1 MPSRHR
7 LGAAALAC
15 GLVLGASLAP
25 PAAADSPPLLRVTSP
40 DQRLAIELLAGRDG
54 TLLYRARRN
63 GRLVLL
69 PAPLGLKLEGSD
81 LSRGLRLAER
91 SAVHS
96 ITERYALAVSK
107 RRQHLHRAREAS
119 AQFTNARQHRL
130 TVTLRAAND
139 GVAWRLAAEV
149 PGQARLALAEEI
161 GGFRFAAGTR
171 AWLQP
176 MQVAKT
182 GFEASNPAYEEHYRI
197 DVPVGTPSPLP
208 AGWVFPALFR
218 SGPDWVAVS
227 ESGLDGSWHASR
239 LAADSSEGTTGG
251 GHHGAHRGAHY
262 RLAPP
267 DAREVMAHGAQAAG
281 VAGLSDALLAEG
293 GPRLASPWRFAAI
306 GALRTVMDSTLGTDL
321 APPPAVGFDAARVQ
335 PGHAAWSWAL
345 LKDDSAVE
353 PVQRQFIDYAA
364 RMGWNYL
371 LIDAGWDVKIGR
383 ERMRSLVADAAA
395 QGVGILLWYNSAGP
409 WNTTPLTPR
418 NRMHDPATRRAE
430 FAWLREIGAKGVKV
444 DFFGGDGVSVIR
456 YYLDILRDAAEFG
469 LLVNFHGSTL
479 PRGWQRTWPNL
490 MTMEGVK
497 GFEFTTFTQADQDAV
512 PAHAAMLPFTR
523 NLFDPMDFTPMVFG
537 DIPNIRRVT
546 RNGFELA
553 QAVLFTSG
561 IQHYAE
567 VPEGMA
573 TVPGHV
579 HDTLRQLPR
588 QWDETRFVAGTP
600 GRQVVV
606 ARRAGSRWYVAGLN
620 ADEAPVRLTLDLGF
634 VAGAAGRHGRLTT
647 DGATPRALVQRPLR
661 AGRQVALTLA
671 PRGGF
676 LAEFGVT
683 GGAR

>member
-1 MPSRHR
+1 MRPGQG
-7 LGAAALAC
+7 LTAAALAC
-15 GLVLGASLAP
+15 GLVLGQTAQAAP
-25 PAAADSPPLLRVTSP
+25 APLLRVASP
-40 DQRLAIELLAGRDG
+40 DQRLAIELLAGDDG
-54 TLLYRARRN
+54 SLLYRASRN
-63 GRLVLL
+63 GRPVLL
-69 PAPLGLKLEGSD
+69 PAPLGLRFEGAE
-81 LSRGLRLAER
+81 LSRGLQLQAR
-91 SAVHS
+91 SAPRR
-96 ITERYALAVSK
+96 ITERYELLVSK
-107 RRQHLHRAREAS
+107 RRQHLHRAQEQSAS
-119 AQFTNARQHRL
+119 FVNAQRQTL

-139 GVAWRLAAEV
+139 GVAWRLAAEA
-149 PGQARLALAEEI
+149 PDLPALRLQQEI
-161 GGFRFAAGTR
+161 GGFRFAPGSR

-182 GFEASNPAYEEHYRI
+182 GYEGSNPAYEEHYRI

-218 SGPDWVAVS
+218 SGADWVAVS
-227 ESGLDGSWHASR
+227 EAGLDGSWHASR
-239 LAADSSEGTTGG
+239 LAADSADSADG
-251 GHHGAHRGAHY
+251 GHGGAHY

-267 DAREVMAHGAQAAG
+267 DAREVMAYGVDRAEAAA
-281 VAGLSDALLAEG
+281 VSGLSNALLAEG
-293 GPRLASPWRFAAI
+293 GPRLATPWRFAAI
-306 GALRTVMDSTLGTDL
+306 GGLRTVMASTLGTDL
-321 APPPAVGFDAARVQ
+321 ALPPAVAFDAARIQ

-345 LKDDSAVE
+345 LKDDVTTE
-353 PVQRQFIDYAA
+353 PVQRQFVDYAA

-371 LIDAGWDVKIGR
+371 LIDSGWDVKIGR
-383 ERMRSLVADAAA
+383 ERMRALVADAAA

-418 NRMHDPATRRAE
+418 NRMHDAATRRQE
-430 FAWLREIGAKGVKV
+430 FAWLREIGVKGVKV

-456 YYLDILRDAAEFG
+456 YYLDILRDAAEHG

-497 GFEFTTFTQADQDAV
+497 GLEFTTFTQADQDAV
-512 PAHAAMLPFTR
+512 PAHAAMLPFAR

-573 TVPGHV
+573 TVPEHV
-579 HDTLRQLPR
+579 RATLRSLPR
-588 QWDETRFVAGTP
+588 QWDDTRFVAGVP
-600 GRQVVV
+600 GRQVVM
-606 ARRAGSRWYVAGLN
+606 ARRAGSRWYVAGLS
-620 ADEAPVRLTLDLGF
+620 ADDAPARLTLDLGF
-634 VAGAAGRHGRLTT
+634 LAGPAGRKGRITT
-647 DGATPRALVQRPLR
+647 DGDTPRALVQRPLH
-661 AGRQVALTLA
+661 AGRQVQLTLA

-676 LAEFGVT
+676 LAEFGAAS
-683 GGAR
+683 GAR